1 MEKYDLIVVGSGAGM
16 NVAWRAI
23 NQGMRVALVEHGPV
37 GGTCLNNGCVPSKVL
52 IYPAD
57 VVRMLDAAS
66 TIGIDGHIDRID
78 FPRIMRRMRSVVDEG
93 RTHMERGA
101 ERMENLD
108 WYRVR
113 GEFVD
118 DYRLRAGDDVITA
131 PRIVIASGSRPLVPP
146 IPGLVEAGYLDNIS
160 VLSLEESP
168 ESLVIMGGG
177 YIACEYG
184 HFFSAMGTRV
194 TILGRGPR
202 LLNNEDPEISEIVKN
217 RLSKHIDVQTNH
229 EAVKVVL
236 ESDKKIVSAVNRST
250 GEVEKFAAEEIM
262 LAVGRRS
269 NTDLL
274 NPEKTGVEMDRRGW
288 IKVDEYLETTK
299 PGIWSLGD
307 AIGKH
312 MFRHTANY
320 ESMVVWANAFT
331 HNKQKVDYHAV
342 PHAVFTHPQVGAV
355 GMNRGRGQGRRIS
368 DPGGEGMV
376 YRRGKGLHHGR
387 RGWTGKGDRGQE
399 QRTDTG
405 MPNSRLRGLRSGA
418 AGGLPHERWRPG
430 SHAPGQSTGDTSRPE
445 RGSGARLCQPAP
457 TARVGIRSGSEW

>member
-16 NVAWRAI
+16 NVAWRAV
-23 NQGMRVALVEHGPV
+23 NQGMRVALVEHGPM

-57 VVRMLDAAS
+57 VIRTLDAAS
-66 TIGIDGHIDRID
+66 SIGIDGHIDRID

-101 ERMENLD
+101 ERTENLD

-118 DYRLRAGDDVITA
+118 DYRLRAGDEAITA

-146 IPGLVEAGYLDNIS
+146 LPGLDEAGYLDNTS
-160 VLSLEESP
+160 VLSLEEP
-168 ESLVIMGGG
+168 PKSLIIIGGG

-194 TILGRGPR
+194 TILGRGSR
-202 LLNNEDPEISEIVKN
+202 LLNNEDPKISEIVKN
-217 RLSKHIDVQTNH
+217 RLSKHIDVQTDH
-229 EAVKVVL
+229 EAVKVEL
-236 ESDKKIVSAVNRST
+236 ESDKKIVSAVNRAT

-269 NTDLL
+269 NADLL

-331 HNKQKVDYHAV
+331 DNKQKVDYHAV

-355 GMNRGRGQGRRIS
+355 GMTEDEAR
-368 DPGGEGMV
+368 
-376 YRRGKGLHHGR
+376 
-387 RGWTGKGDRGQE
+387 
-399 QRTDTG
+399 
-405 MPNSRLRGLRSGA
+405 A
-418 AGGLPHERWRPG
+418 AGYQILVGRAWYTDVAKGYAMAEEDGLVKVIVNR
-430 SHAPGQSTGDTSRPE
+430 SNGQILGCQIAGTEASDLVQQVVYLMNASDQDHMPL
-445 RGSGARLCQPAP
+445 ARAQVIHPALSEVV
-457 TARVGIRSGSEW
+457 ARAFANLLPPRE